1 MFDAGLVLFHLI
13 WVVKDA
19 NRLETEVVHRRDLFD
34 SIEVLNKHISV
45 LEMVA
50 DLLQGLVPDGW
61 DRKDVRESIYEHHKS
76 DVGRVSP
83 GHCLLDATLEEE
95 NDACNG

>member
-1 MFDAGLVLFHLI
+1 MSDAGLVLFHLI

-34 SIEVLNKHISV
+34 SIEVLNKNISV

-61 DRKDVRESIYEHHKS
+61 DRKDVRESIYEHHES

-83 GHCLLDATLEEE
+83 GDCFLDATL
-95 NDACNG
+95 